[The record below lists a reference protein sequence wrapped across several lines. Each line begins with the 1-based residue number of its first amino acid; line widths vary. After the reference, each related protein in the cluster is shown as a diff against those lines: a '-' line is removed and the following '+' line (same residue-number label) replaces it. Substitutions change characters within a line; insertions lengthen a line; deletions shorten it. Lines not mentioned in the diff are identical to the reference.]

1 MLSRASPFLRSSA
14 MSADISPESRGRG
27 RKEDDGFTLV
37 ELLFVVAIIGLLAAI
52 AVPGLM
58 RGRMAG
64 NEASAVA
71 SMRTITSAQAS
82 FQATCGGGGYANS
95 LADLALAPAAGESAF
110 ISPDLAA
117 AAPDGVPKS
126 GYVFVVTGGGTS
138 VLDADDTCNGAAA
151 DTMTGF
157 FTQGDPVG
165 SSAGGRFFGA
175 DESGQIR
182 QDSAQLEDMDAGIPL
197 Q

>member
-1 MLSRASPFLRSSA
+1 

-27 RKEDDGFTLV
+27 RKEDGFTLV
-37 ELLFVVAIIGLLAAI
+37 ELLFVVAIIALLAAI

-95 LADLALAPAAGESAF
+95 LADLAAAPASGGAAF
-110 ISPDLAA
+110 IPPDLAA
-117 AAPDGVPKS
+117 AGPDGVPKS
-126 GYVFVVTGGGTS
+126 GYVFAVTGGGTT
-138 VLDADDTCNGAAA
+138 VLDAEDTCNGADD

-165 SSAGGRFFGA
+165 ASAGGRFFGA
-175 DESGQIR
+175 DESAQIR

>member
-1 MLSRASPFLRSSA
+1 
-14 MSADISPESRGRG
+14 MSVHGLPESSRGRSC
-27 RKEDDGFTLV
+27 KEDGFTLV

-58 RGRMAG
+58 RGRIAG

-71 SMRTITSAQAS
+71 SMRTITSAQAA

-95 LADLALAPAAGESAF
+95 LADLALAPGAGESAF
-110 ISPDLAA
+110 IPPDLAA
-117 AAPDGVPKS
+117 AAPGGVPKS
-126 GYVFVVTGGGTS
+126 GYVFVVTGGGAS

-182 QDSAQLEDMDAGIPL
+182 QDTAQLADMDAGIPL
-197 Q
+197 K